1 MKKKLLSGVFALAL
15 LVATGYGVNQSMKSE
30 ANLSDLALMNVE
42 ALATNEY
49 PGIGEPGKDYKYVM
63 LFEVAT
69 ERRCIDGYFYVITY
83 YGSDCYWEGNV
94 PCPGPHYTVNQTGY
108 CV

>member
-1 MKKKLLSGVFALAL
+1 MKKRVLSGLFALAL
-15 LVATGYGVNQSMKSE
+15 LATAGFGVHKSMKSDV
-30 ANLSDLALMNVE
+30 NLSDLALTNVE
-42 ALATNEY
+42 ALANGEY

-63 LFEVAT
+63 LFEVST

-83 YGSDCYWEGNV
+83 YGSDCYFEGNV
-94 PCPGPHYTVNQTGY
+94 PCPGPHYTVTLTGY